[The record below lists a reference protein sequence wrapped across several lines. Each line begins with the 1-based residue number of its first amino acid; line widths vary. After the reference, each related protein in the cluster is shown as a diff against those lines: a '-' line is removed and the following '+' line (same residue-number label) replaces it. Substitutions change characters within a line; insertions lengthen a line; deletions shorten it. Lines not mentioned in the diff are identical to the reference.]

1 MRGGFWPPALL
12 CAALAFA
19 LAFAPA
25 RVRVPALVVLV
36 VTAILINRVAFP
48 PAWHELIFA
57 GCWIS
62 VALTALAVHFKTMTT
77 RTPAV
82 MLAANTGLWA
92 GAVTAIAG
100 TPQDL
105 ARALPV
111 ALLAWPDGWL
121 VTHRAGIAVKVLAS
135 WLIAVAILV
144 AALPIVPTPGYM
156 QDHME

>member
-1 MRGGFWPPALL
+1 
-12 CAALAFA
+12 
-19 LAFAPA
+19 
-25 RVRVPALVVLV
+25 
-36 VTAILINRVAFP
+36 
-48 PAWHELIFA
+48 
-57 GCWIS
+57 
-62 VALTALAVHFKTMTT
+62 
-77 RTPAV
+77 

-111 ALLAWPDGWL
+111 ALLAWPAGWL